1 SSDLGQPIAAGS
13 YRGDGPEVGLPAGTL
28 VGPYRV
34 VGEAGRG
41 GMGVV
46 YRARRADGAF
56 EKTVALKLVKRGM
69 DTDEVLAR
77 FRRERQVLAA
87 LDHPGIARLLDG
99 GAAERGRPYL
109 VMELVEGA
117 PTPAYADGGRRGLDG
132 RPGRFA
138 QAGEG
143 VAYAHR
149 RLVVHRDL
157 KPSNVLVG
165 EGEGGRPVVQP
176 R

>member
-1 SSDLGQPIAAGS
+1 MNDLTADRWQRLDALLAEALARDPADRTAYLRAACG
-13 YRGDGPEVGLPAGTL
+13 GDPALYAEAVALLDSASEAARALGESAVTYATPLLADGGEAPPEVGLAPGTL

-77 FRRERQVLAA
+77 FRRERQVLAG
-87 LDHPGIARLLDG
+87 LDHPG
-99 GAAERGRPYL
+99 
-109 VMELVEGA
+109 
-117 PTPAYADGGRRGLDG
+117 
-132 RPGRFA
+132 
-138 QAGEG
+138 
-143 VAYAHR
+143 
-149 RLVVHRDL
+149 
-157 KPSNVLVG
+157 
-165 EGEGGRPVVQP
+165 
-176 R
+176 